1 MKIRCLRLVGLFIPA
16 ILLCATSTFCQEVYY
31 HFDENSWDGTVG
43 QVLDRS
49 VNNTHATAVNGPTT
63 AAVSPAIPGGL
74 GTCSY
79 GVFDGVD
86 DYLAVPSGF
95 PNITANFSITAWIR
109 TTDRTRSG
117 QRILIDDPNNTAG
130 FGFSLGDGGTGM
142 LRFFSRSTNPISL
155 DTPGVVLN
163 NTWYFVAAVADI
175 SNKIK
180 RLYIYDQAGNQV
192 AAVSG
197 SYTGSFGYDAG
208 DASMGGEN
216 DVSSE
221 PGSNFHFVGNI
232 DEVRVHESALT
243 ETEIQA
249 QQAGTHLCLPPAAEY
264 HFDLCSETDTV
275 VDDSGNGFNG
285 PVLNGPLDIKQG
297 KVCNGAYFDG
307 VDDYVR
313 IDDSDLFDNTK
324 ELTIAGWINPESI
337 RSPPSGTNARGIVSK
352 RNNASSNV
360 SYGVFFYSSVADGKL
375 YVDIDTVN
383 NRFASNAVIPEEQ
396 WTHFAVVFNGNLPV
410 NERVTLYINGTVDK
424 IAPESSV
431 SIPDY
436 SSDLYIGNLYYGSSE
451 LKVYHGMLDELRLIP
466 QAVSAADILALYNET
481 RLGCSA
487 CNGQVDHYRL
497 FHDGIALTC
506 SPENIQIKACLDASC
521 SEEPAGPLD
530 VELSPG
536 EWLAGN
542 AQTINSGDTLRL
554 RHTTAETV
562 FLSVSGPGAAPNATN
577 PPKCFVG
584 PTEQAD
590 CRLTFHDSGFIFDV
604 PDHVADIEQDLVI
617 AAVRKDLETEQCVPG
632 LQNVTRNIAFWSEYL
647 DPDSGTLPV
656 QTNNTSIAGSS
667 PGTSLNLGFDTNGE
681 AHIKVRY
688 EDVGQMMLT
697 AYYQGSG
704 DDAGLVMI
712 GGDSFVTRPDHF
724 MLTIPGNPAAA
735 DASEGVFKKASEL
748 FPIEVSA
755 YNAGGNVTSNYG
767 REALPETV
775 KLTPILIA
783 PAAQHNPP
791 ILGSFQPFGF
801 NCDGS
806 SIPGFACGQF
816 KWPEVGIISLSP
828 DVGDGDYLGSGNVT
842 GNATGNIGR
851 FVPDHFEVS
860 ILPDPPVFSE
870 TCLIYTYLGE
880 PFDWENVPEL
890 TIRAMNG
897 ADPPE
902 ITENY
907 EGAFWKL
914 GATLDYSYVDANVS
928 GTAAPLTPQTVSR
941 SMPDTANCNGS
952 VTLQLEED
960 DKISGN
966 GIFDGFNYSRPGITS
981 SLPLPAPFTSDVTM
995 SVSAVELTDSDYV
1008 CNHDGTGCRDFR
1020 VSGITG
1026 THLRYGR
1033 AVAEAVFGP
1042 ETSPLVMPV
1051 NTYWYDGNNW
1061 LKNDDD
1067 DCTSFSY
1074 ALTLSGIT
1082 VSSLPAGP
1090 VMMHHGASELILT
1103 LGAGAGRGTVS
1114 VSCNFPDWLHPDP
1127 VAVATFGIARGN
1139 DRIINWQE
1147 IMR

>member
-1 MKIRCLRLVGLFIPA
+1 MKMCRVLLVGLFIPV
-16 ILLCATSTFCQEVYY
+16 ILFFANSVFCQEAYY
-31 HFDENSWDGTVG
+31 QFDENSWDGSVG

-49 VNNTHATAVNGPTT
+49 ANNYHATAVNGPNT
-63 AAVSPAIPGGL
+63 AAVSPAIPGNL

-86 DYLAVPSGF
+86 DYLAVPSSF
-95 PNITANFSITAWIR
+95 PNITTNFSITAWIR
-109 TTDRTRSG
+109 TSDRTRSG

-155 DTPGVVLN
+155 DTPNVVLN

-180 RLYIYDQAGNQV
+180 KLYIYDQAGNQV
-192 AAVSG
+192 AAVSE
-197 SYTGSFGYDAG
+197 SYTGSFGYDTG

-216 DVSSE
+216 DLSNE
-221 PGSNFHFVGNI
+221 PGPNFHFVGNI
-232 DEVRVHESALT
+232 DEVRVHEGALT
-243 ETEIQA
+243 ESQIQA
-249 QQAGTHLCLPPAAEY
+249 QRTRTHLCVPPVAEY

-275 VDDSGNGFNG
+275 IDDSGNGFNG
-285 PVLNGPLDIKQG
+285 LVLNGPLAIKQG

-307 VDDYVR
+307 VDDYVQ

-337 RSPPSGTNARGIVSK
+337 RVPPAGTNARGIVSK
-352 RNNASSNV
+352 RNDASSNV
-360 SYGVFFYSSVADGKL
+360 SYGVFFYSSVADGRL
-375 YVDIDTVN
+375 YVDIDTTN

-410 NERVTLYINGTVDK
+410 NERVTLYINGIVDK

-436 SSDLYIGNLYYGSSE
+436 NSNLYIGNLRYGVSE
-451 LKVYHGMLDELRLIP
+451 LKVYKGMIDELRIIP
-466 QAVSAADILALYNET
+466 QVLSGADIFALYNET
-481 RLGCSA
+481 RMGCGS
-487 CNGQVDHYRL
+487 CDGQVDHYRM
-497 FHDGIALTC
+497 FHDGMALTC
-506 SPENIQIKACLDASC
+506 SPENIQIKACLDESC
-521 SEEPAGPLD
+521 SEELSDPVD
-530 VELSPG
+530 VELTP
-536 EWLAGN
+536 EKWLAGN
-542 AQTINSGDTLRL
+542 AQTILSGDTLQL
-554 RHTTAETV
+554 LHSTAETV
-562 FLSVSGPGAAPNATN
+562 FLSLFGPGGVPNATN
-577 PPKCFVG
+577 PPRCFIG
-584 PTEQAD
+584 ATEQAD
-590 CRLTFHDSGFIFDV
+590 CRLTFHDSGFAFDV
-604 PDHVADIEQDLVI
+604 PNHIAAIEQDLVI

-632 LQNVTRNIAFWSEYL
+632 FQNVTRNIFFSSGYL
-647 DPDSGTLPV
+647 DPVSGTVPV
-656 QTNNTSIAGSS
+656 EINNTSISGFS
-667 PGTSLNLGFDTNGE
+667 PGTALILPFDSNGE

-688 EDVGQMMLT
+688 ADVGQMMLT

-704 DDAGLVMI
+704 DDAGLVMT

-724 MLTIPGNPAAA
+724 MIHVPDNPAAA
-735 DASEGVFKKASEL
+735 DADGGIFKKAGEL
-748 FPIEVSA
+748 FSVEVAA
-755 YNAGGNVTSNYG
+755 YNADGEVTPNYG
-767 REALPETV
+767 QEALPETV
-775 KLTPILIA
+775 RLTQTLVA
-783 PAAQHNPP
+783 PAAQHNPSL
-791 ILGSFQPFGF
+791 LGSFQQFGF

-806 SIPGFACGQF
+806 AIPGYACGQF

-842 GNATGNIGR
+842 GNPSNNVGR

-880 PFDWENVPEL
+880 PFTWENVPEL

-897 ADPPE
+897 ADPPAV
-902 ITENY
+902 TENY

-914 GATLDYSYVDANVS
+914 GATVDYSYVDANVP
-928 GTAAPLTPQTVSR
+928 GTAAPFTPQTVSR
-941 SMPDTANCNGS
+941 SMPDTANCNGL
-952 VTLQLEED
+952 VTLQLED
-960 DKISGN
+960 A
-966 GIFDGFNYSRPGITS
+966 FNYSRPGIIA
-981 SLPLPAPFTSDVTM
+981 PIPPPAPFTPDVTM
-995 SVSAVELTDSDYV
+995 SVSAAELTDSDLV
-1008 CNHDGTGCRDFR
+1008 CNHDGTGCREFR

-1026 THLRYGR
+1026 THMRYGR

-1042 ETSPLVMPV
+1042 EISPLVMPV
-1051 NTYWYDGNNW
+1051 STYWHDGNGW
-1061 LKNDDD
+1061 LKNEDD

-1074 ALTLSGIT
+1074 ALTPSGT
-1082 VSSLPAGP
+1082 NVGSSPAGP
-1090 VMMHHGASELILT
+1090 VAMHHGATELT
-1103 LGAGAGRGTVS
+1103 LTPVAGAGRGTVS